1 MDDMDTAKGMQ
12 EGRGVSGGGTKKQV
26 FVAYSYKE
34 YPKADYRKVFTEI
47 EQEYELTFIFADEKI
62 TNMHILQKIISFI
75 RASEFAVFD
84 ITGWNPN
91 VTLELGFAIATS
103 DNWYIAFNP
112 DKTDLAEVPADLRG
126 IDRIQY
132 KSFAELGE
140 QLRVLVEQRYPKR
153 VEGIDAYLEGLRDS
167 AKNALTSQPGMTM
180 ADLAELLG
188 TSVKVTQ
195 LAVRP
200 LVGMELE
207 TTGKTKAMK
216 YYLKGQAPKQASV
229 SS

>member
-1 MDDMDTAKGMQ
+1 L
-12 EGRGVSGGGTKKQV
+12 VNGGGTKKQV

-34 YPKADYRKVFTEI
+34 YPKADYRKIFSEI
-47 EQEYELTFIFADEKI
+47 EQEYELTFVFADEKI

-91 VTLELGFAIATS
+91 VTLELGFAMATTE
-103 DNWYIAFNP
+103 NWYIAFNP
-112 DKTDLAEVPADLRG
+112 DKTDLTEVPADLRG

-132 KSFAELGE
+132 RSFSELGE
-140 QLRVLVEQRYPKR
+140 KLRVLIEQRYPKR
-153 VEGIDAYLEGLRDS
+153 VEGIDAYLDGLRDS
-167 AKNALTSQPGMTM
+167 AKNALASQPGMTM
-180 ADLAELLG
+180 SELAELLG

-200 LVGMELE
+200 LVGTDLE

-216 YYLKGQAPKQASV
+216 YYLKNQAPRHASTG
-229 SS
+229 S